1 MNFKQAFLGMF
12 KVPVVYSLVF
22 AVLFRALHVE
32 IPMALARA
40 IDLAAGGSI
49 PMMIVLLGV
58 ELSRVQWTE
67 KLRGVSLSVSLRL
80 LAGPLVGFFLSLLF
94 GLSGA
99 AQQAAVIQSS
109 MPAAVNTTILA
120 TEYPEY

>member
-1 MNFKQAFLGMF
+1 
-12 KVPVVYSLVF
+12 
-22 AVLFRALHVE
+22 
-32 IPMALARA
+32 
-40 IDLAAGGSI
+40 
-49 PMMIVLLGV
+49 MMIVLLGV

-80 LAGPLVGFFLSLLF
+80 LAGPVVGFFLSLLF
-94 GLSGA
+94 GLSGV

-120 TEYPEY
+120 TEYKLDSSLVTAIVYLGTLLSPLTLTPLIVLLGR